1 MKDAAPWKEPH
12 RKVKTVVWRCFVE
25 KKKNFEKF
33 TGKHLYQGLFFNKVV
48 GWSGIF
54 QNTFFYRKEKYFWM
68 LETEIQERI

>member
-1 MKDAAPWKEPH
+1 MEGSAQKSENSCLEMLC
-12 RKVKTVVWRCFVE
+12 R

-33 TGKHLYQGLFFNKVV
+33 KGKHLYQGLFFNKVV

-54 QNTFFYRKEKYFWM
+54 QNIFFYRKEKYFWM